1 MLKVQF
7 KNNYE
12 NIYSGKEYTYKDYE
26 NAAIGDI
33 VVVNTNCGYAIARVS
48 KVNVLDCDYDTN
60 KLKSVA
66 KVIVTQQEIEREKE
80 AKARKQAE
88 IEAVTAKLRKAY
100 LIDALGKGLD
110 ATERLALVQMS
121 NEDLEQI
128 YANLNSF

>member
-33 VVVNTNCGYAIARVS
+33 VVVNTSYGYAIARVS

-60 KLKSVA
+60 KLKSVV

-110 ATERLALVQMS
+110 ATERLTLVQMS

>member
-60 KLKSVA
+60 KLKSVV

-110 ATERLALVQMS
+110 ATERLTLVQMS

>member
-48 KVNVLDCDYDTN
+48 KVNVLDCDYDIN

-66 KVIVTQQEIEREKE
+66 KVIVTQQEIDREKE